1 MRLLVLSDLHV
12 EFAPFQAVQGRQRID
27 QGVDVVI
34 LAGDIHVGTQ
44 GLVWA
49 RLSQINPLFMCRVTM
64 SCTTG
69 IGATPL
75 ISCANKPAF
84 RMFTC

>member
-12 EFAPFQAVQGRQRID
+12 EFAPFDAVLGTQRID
-27 QGVDVVI
+27 QGVDVVV

-49 RLSQINPLFMCRVTM
+49 RQTFPR
-64 SCTTG
+64 
-69 IGATPL
+69 
-75 ISCANKPAF
+75 
-84 RMFTC
+84 